1 MEEEEARAKAME
13 EAAAARLGEEEE
25 EAEMQEIPEGACLAL
40 PPCKHEYL
48 DHTADV
54 QVHAWGEDLREAL
67 EQAVV
72 AMFGYIT
79 ELPTVEMTSM
89 LEVTAEAEDLE
100 GLLFHLLDEFL
111 YSFSAEPNFVAR
123 KVTIVQFDRA
133 PVYRVRA
140 RGFGE
145 AFRLGKHPQGTEVKA
160 ITYGSMQIIDDT
172 ETDKHEL
179 FVILDI

>member
-1 MEEEEARAKAME
+1 MEEEEEVARAME
-13 EAAAARLGEEEE
+13 EAAARLEEEE
-25 EAEMQEIPEGACLAL
+25 EKEAVMEEIPEGTCLAV
-40 PPCKHEYL
+40 PACKHEYL

-54 QVHAWGEDLREAL
+54 QVHAWGGDLREAL

-79 ELPTVEMTSM
+79 ELPSVEMTHM

-111 YSFSAEPNFVAR
+111 FSFSAEPNFVAR

-133 PVYRVRA
+133 PRLRVRA

-160 ITYGSMQIIDDT
+160 ITYGSMQIVDDM
-172 ETDKHEL
+172 EQDKHEL

>member
-133 PVYRVRA
+133 PTFRVRA

-160 ITYGSMQIIDDT
+160 ITYSAMRVT
-172 ETDKHEL
+172 ECDERCRVDVL
-179 FVILDI
+179 VIVDI